1 MVKEFYAFVRQH
13 STLWKHKVIHIR
25 TFFRHAFTFELHAN
39 YVHVRSSP
47 SATCQATG
55 SHMYALL
62 KLVTQLYRMS
72 HIPPHS
78 RISQT
83 SLGLS
88 TCMPNALFSSK
99 SM

>member
-13 STLWKHKVIHIR
+13 STLWNHKVIYIR
-25 TFFRHAFTFELHAN
+25 TFFRHAFTFDLHAN

-47 SATCQATG
+47 SATCQA
-55 SHMYALL
+55 SQMYALL
-62 KLVTQLYRMS
+62 KFVTQLLPNATYS
-72 HIPPHS
+72 S

-88 TCMPNALFSSK
+88 TCMPNALFSPK